1 MSNCELCGMPMPPGE
16 EMFKYHGNSGPCPV
30 QSKPQHQ
37 IRVSEEKLEL
47 DEKISKLSEFLNSAG
62 CEKVHPDEIQRLQNQ
77 LSVMKQYSDIL
88 GELIANF

>member
-47 DEKISKLSEFLNSAG
+47 DEKISKLCSFIESESATTVSQA
-62 CEKVHPDEIQRLQNQ
+62 ELERLKKQ
-77 LSVMKQYSDIL
+77 LGIMGQYSDIL
-88 GELIANF
+88 AERIANF